1 MHLWRISR
9 FHSLSGE
16 GGRLYAARW
25 NSVGNP
31 VVYLAPSPAGALVE
45 ILVHLELGDGEPPPP
60 YTLLRISTPPRT
72 RISTLRI
79 PAGEAWKSNL
89 AVTRKIGDTW
99 LASQRSAIARVP
111 SVILPRTYNY
121 LLNPLHPD
129 AKSIRITESERF
141 IFDPRLVGVR
151 HD

>member
-1 MHLWRISR
+1 MSR

-31 VVYLAPSPAGALVE
+31 VVYLAASPAGALVE
-45 ILVHLELGDGEPPPP
+45 ILVHLELGDDEPPPP
-60 YTLLRISTPPRT
+60 YTLLRIAIPS
-72 RISTLRI
+72 RIRASNLHV
-79 PAGEAWKSNL
+79 PVGEAWKSDL
-89 AVTRKIGDTW
+89 TVTRKIGDSW

-111 SVILPRTYNY
+111 SVILPHTPNY

-129 AKSIRITESERF
+129 AKDIRITESEHF
-141 IFDPRLVGVR
+141 NFDPRLVRVR
-151 HD
+151 HN